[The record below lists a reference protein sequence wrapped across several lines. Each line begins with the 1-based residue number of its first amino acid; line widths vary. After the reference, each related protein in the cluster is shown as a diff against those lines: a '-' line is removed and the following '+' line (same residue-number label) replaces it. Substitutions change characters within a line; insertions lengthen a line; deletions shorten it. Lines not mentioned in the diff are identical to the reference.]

1 MCAET
6 CMHHDTFP
14 SVKKHG
20 KDHQS
25 CMQEDLME
33 YRMER
38 HPEKPELSKWH
49 AFARNERLQLNFGLF
64 RLKHR
69 TAMLLTLNA
78 EVEYCTQGRVRFKSW
93 TSPVPQGRAAASG
106 SGYHGVKTAC
116 KTLQMKD

>member
-6 CMHHDTFP
+6 CMHHDTFR

-38 HPEKPELSKWH
+38 VECIQKSQSCP
-49 AFARNERLQLNFGLF
+49 NGMLF
-64 RLKHR
+64 S
-69 TAMLLTLNA
+69 A
-78 EVEYCTQGRVRFKSW
+78 
-93 TSPVPQGRAAASG
+93 
-106 SGYHGVKTAC
+106 
-116 KTLQMKD
+116 